1 MSSTV
6 RSLGATRAGV
16 WVIKHI
22 VSPLD
27 RRLYGL
33 TNGRFLS
40 SGRPLAPTL
49 LLTTTGRK
57 SGQPRTVGMRVCVW
71 FYRV

>member
-1 MSSTV
+1 MANSFMNPKGLFH
-6 RSLGATRAGV
+6 LGATRLGV

-27 RRLYGL
+27 RRLYHWSKGRLL
-33 TNGRFLS
+33 TFGP
-40 SGRPLAPTL
+40 PLAPTL

-57 SGQPRTVGMRVCVW
+57 SGQPVAA
-71 FYRV
+71 